1 MSLAFLDSH
10 GIMSPRVFQE
20 NKLLEVVSVSFAQW
34 QRAQIV
40 VGLSPGSTRAWLILN
55 LPVL

>member
-1 MSLAFLDSH
+1 MALCVIDF
-10 GIMSPRVFQE
+10 FQE

-34 QRAQIV
+34 LRAQIV
-40 VGLSPGSTRAWLILN
+40 AGLSPGSTRAWLVLK